1 LQSPN
6 QVTPNSSNKI
16 EGKNENKVQEF
27 KEKDPF
33 GIAMSVIAMGIVF
46 VALIL
51 LYAFFRL
58 LGVVL
63 HRFDV
68 LARVKAIKAIRKQAH
83 KVTVMAKQGLET
95 KGIDNEVYV
104 AVIALALQEYEE
116 NVHDIE
122 SNVLTIIP
130 DDRSCM
136 AQRGAGES

>member
-1 LQSPN
+1 
-6 QVTPNSSNKI
+6 
-16 EGKNENKVQEF
+16 
-27 KEKDPF
+27 
-33 GIAMSVIAMGIVF
+33 VF

-95 KGIDNEVYV
+95 KGIDKEIYV
-104 AVIALALQEYEE
+104 AVIAMALQEYEE
-116 NVHDIE
+116 NVHDVEPGII
-122 SNVLTIIP
+122 TIIP
-130 DDRSCM
+130 EDRPVWHNEVPDNP
-136 AQRGAGES
+136 AGPFVL